1 MSARRKKSVAAIIL
15 AAGDS
20 HRIGSPKA
28 LLTIGSQT
36 FLNKLIA
43 DYRVLGC
50 QPIIAVA
57 GKHFGAIRDS
67 LTDSDVLLLRNPDP
81 DRGAFSSLQL
91 AVQNL
96 PPACDGFFIHP
107 VDHPAV
113 KLKSLR
119 LLLSAWFGEFQR
131 AMKLSFEGRGG
142 HPILLGK
149 VWIKR
154 IASSPSSSNL
164 RELLRKYEADL
175 RLVPVTDEAILLN
188 VNCPDDLVKISP
200 HE

>member
-1 MSARRKKSVAAIIL
+1 M
-15 AAGDS
+15 
-20 HRIGSPKA
+20 GSSKA
-28 LLTIGSQT
+28 LLTIGTQT

-50 QPIIAVA
+50 RPILAVA
-57 GKHFGAIRDS
+57 GKHFRAIRES

-113 KLKSLR
+113 NLKSLR
-119 LLLSAWFGEFQR
+119 HLLSAWFGEPRQ
-131 AMKLSFEGRGG
+131 AMKPTFEGRGG
-142 HPILLGK
+142 HPVLLGK
-149 VWIKR
+149 DWIKR
-154 IASSPSSSNL
+154 IASTPNSSNL
-164 RELLRKYEADL
+164 RELLRRFEADV

-188 VNCPDDLVKISP
+188 VNRPDDLEKISP